1 MIDAVREPCMHY
13 WDIEHYHA
21 GRRLGI
27 LAQWESPRKELTGN
41 REKKRERE
49 MRRGRRIHND
59 MVIKRAKLAAE

>member
-41 REKKRERE
+41 RKKKTRTRDAPWTA
-49 MRRGRRIHND
+49 HS
-59 MVIKRAKLAAE
+59 